1 MIYRLKELQG
11 DTIAVPQLVF
21 SKLGIAEE
29 YNVRVALYVLATGI
43 TDPDKICADLK
54 LRSRISA
61 ESALSFWA
69 GAGLLER
76 YEENAAPGAE
86 PSAPAPMTWAE
97 IAAASRTDPMI
108 SSLIDCAQTG
118 FARPLTHREM
128 EKLVNLY
135 VQEGFAP
142 ETVMLCVAYVASCGK
157 RTMAAVVHELKVW
170 RTEGVETGEQAD
182 AHLKLLALRR
192 SREQYVSG
200 LLGISTD
207 ELTLGGRKAIA
218 RWYEVYGYDDAMVQE
233 AAVQAGPKRD
243 LWYWNSI
250 LKTWNAKGLR
260 TIHDVRGPV
269 ADAGAS
275 RNIRVDREAPSGNDF
290 LGNSSLSA
298 SLNRLKKRSNTEPEV
313 THMRTKNE
321 LYQEALRTVA
331 ARRQMARARAED
343 ARAEAEAA
351 VPALRHAEDEV
362 RVRGLRCALAGASG
376 KDRTEAAAALADA
389 RQKLTDL
396 LAASGRPADALEPK
410 FSCKLCQDTGTV
422 NGRTCSCVHKVMQ
435 QLRRQ
440 EIEQLSSLSISS
452 FDTMELRYYPNT
464 MDTQNGVNVR
474 VYMGRLLDGL
484 KQYAEDFSPTESES
498 LMLIGNAGLGKTHAA
513 LAIAGLVLEQGHDV
527 IYVSSPDFFGKIEAS
542 RFDPSG
548 DADTLLRTA
557 STADLLILDDL
568 GTEFVTPYFI
578 TVFYSLLN
586 NRLGAGLPTIITTNI
601 TDGALLEKRYTEKIS
616 SRLSAFI
623 PFRFLGEDIRPQKA
637 AE

>member
-1 MIYRLKELQG
+1 
-11 DTIAVPQLVF
+11 
-21 SKLGIAEE
+21 
-29 YNVRVALYVLATGI
+29 
-43 TDPDKICADLK
+43 
-54 LRSRISA
+54 
-61 ESALSFWA
+61 
-69 GAGLLER
+69 
-76 YEENAAPGAE
+76 
-86 PSAPAPMTWAE
+86 
-97 IAAASRTDPMI
+97 
-108 SSLIDCAQTG
+108 
-118 FARPLTHREM
+118 
-128 EKLVNLY
+128 
-135 VQEGFAP
+135 
-142 ETVMLCVAYVASCGK
+142 
-157 RTMAAVVHELKVW
+157 
-170 RTEGVETGEQAD
+170 
-182 AHLKLLALRR
+182 
-192 SREQYVSG
+192 
-200 LLGISTD
+200 
-207 ELTLGGRKAIA
+207 
-218 RWYEVYGYDDAMVQE
+218 
-233 AAVQAGPKRD
+233 
-243 LWYWNSI
+243 
-250 LKTWNAKGLR
+250 
-260 TIHDVRGPV
+260 
-269 ADAGAS
+269 
-275 RNIRVDREAPSGNDF
+275 
-290 LGNSSLSA
+290 
-298 SLNRLKKRSNTEPEV
+298 
-313 THMRTKNE
+313 MRTKNE

-351 VPALRHAEDEV
+351 IPALRHAEEEV
-362 RVRGLRCALAGASG
+362 RVRGIRCALAGAAG

-389 RQKLTDL
+389 KQKLTAL

-452 FDTMELRYYPNT
+452 FDTMELRYYPNRA
-464 MDTQNGVNVR
+464 DEKVGGSIR
-474 VYMGRLLDGL
+474 PYMADMLADLRS
-484 KQYAEDFSPTESES
+484 YAEEFDHHSES
-498 LMLIGNAGLGKTHAA
+498 LMLFGNAGLGKTHAA